1 MKSNPNGRSWNPT
14 ITLAKLFEEQNQ
26 FFDALAAYEM
36 IDQHDSSAQ
45 IREKI
50 ESLHM
55 RILTDPTA
63 KYDPR
68 IEKLFSPEELA
79 YLKIINH
86 SAFLNLNEVA
96 ERISEGFPDAE
107 SFLDAID
114 AGEFNESLDEA
125 QELSSILQE
134 IEEQALLTNADVSEQ
149 IEEHTLTDFI
159 IALLSRYAK
168 DTPLTQISF
177 SDLIGIFVSMH
188 HRNSKET

>member
-26 FFDALAAYEM
+26 FFDALAAYEL
-36 IDQHDSSAQ
+36 IDQHDSSPQ

-50 ESLHM
+50 EALHM

-96 ERISEGFPDAE
+96 ERISDGFPDADR
-107 SFLDAID
+107 FLDAID

-125 QELSSILQE
+125 QELSDILQE
-134 IEEQALLTNADVSEQ
+134 IEEQAMLTNADISEQ

-188 HRNSKET
+188 HHNSKDT